1 MRKKID
7 EDIENAIGD
16 TFLSFLDLILAYI
29 RSTIKGFK
37 RLAISGLGGWAMIAI
52 WIGMVGITRSGY
64 GGLYNKIMI
73 ALWFPIMSILWRRR
87 KNG

>member
-7 EDIENAIGD
+7 EEIENAIGD
-16 TFLSFLDLILAYI
+16 TFLSFIDLILAYI

-37 RLAISGLGGWAMIAI
+37 VLAISGLWGWVIIAI
-52 WIGMVGITRSGY
+52 WIGLIGITRSGY

-73 ALWFPIMSILWRRR
+73 AIWFPAMSILWRR
-87 KNG
+87 KKK